1 MGPLRSLVIGGTLA
15 AMLVLGSLAGAQVP
29 TLEEQQGRL
38 KEASTASEQAKARSA
53 QLERQ
58 AASERD
64 QAAQARQQEA
74 AAAERIKA
82 AEADIAAAR
91 ARIGIVDRQLATQRT
106 RVAERQGPIMRLIA
120 ALQSMARRPAALG
133 LVQPGSTEDM
143 VHVRAV
149 LGTVLPVVEA
159 RTADV
164 RGELN
169 RIRKLRADAEGAV
182 TALRDSR
189 QRLEDERIGL
199 VRLEAEHRL
208 RSAELDRSAL
218 VESDKALAMGE
229 QARDIV
235 DQMETMGEAAELQTD
250 LAALPGPLPR
260 PPQPGETAAAAPA
273 RRSGLGPPYLLPV
286 RGPVVMGFGELSAT
300 GVRARGLTFAPPGN
314 AAAVAPAPGKILY
327 AQGFRDYGGIV
338 IVDHG
343 NGWTTLITGLADV
356 TVRKGKAVTQ
366 GQTVGHA
373 GTVLPRVTVEL
384 RRKGR
389 PMDLTG
395 LLD

>member
-1 MGPLRSLVIGGTLA
+1 MGPVRSLAFTSALA
-15 AMLVLGSLAGAQVP
+15 GMLALGSLAGAQVP
-29 TLEEQQGRL
+29 TLEEQQSRL
-38 KEASTASEQAKARSA
+38 KSATSASEAAKARSA

-74 AAAERIKA
+74 AAAERIKG

-91 ARIGIVDRQLATQRT
+91 ARIGIVDRQLAQQRT

-120 ALQSMARRPAALG
+120 ALQSMSRRPAALG

-149 LGTVLPVVEA
+149 LGTVMPVVEA

-169 RIRKLRADAEGAV
+169 RIRRLRADAEAAV
-182 TALRDSR
+182 TALRDGR
-189 QRLEDERIGL
+189 RRLEEERIAL

-208 RSAELDRSAL
+208 RSKELDRSAL
-218 VESDKALAMGE
+218 VESDRALALGE

-235 DQMETMGEAAELQTD
+235 DQMETMDEAAELQGD
-250 LAALPGPLPR
+250 LLALPGPLPR
-260 PPQPGETAAAAPA
+260 PGQPGETPAAG
-273 RRSGLGPPYLLPV
+273 RRSGMGAPYILPV
-286 RGPVVMGFGELSAT
+286 QGPVVTGLGELSPT
-300 GVRARGLTFAPPGN
+300 GVRARGPTFAPAPN

-327 AQGFRDYGGIV
+327 AQAFRDYGGTV
-338 IVDHG
+338 IIDHG
-343 NGWTTLITGLADV
+343 NGWTTLITGLAEIG
-356 TVRKGKAVTQ
+356 VRKGETVAQ
-366 GQTVGHA
+366 GILVGRA
-373 GTVLPRVTVEL
+373 GADNPRVTVEL
-384 RRKGR
+384 RRRSR
-389 PMDLTG
+389 PMDLTR

>member
-1 MGPLRSLVIGGTLA
+1 MGPFRSLTLA
-15 AMLVLGSLAGAQVP
+15 SALAGMLALGSLAGAQVP
-29 TLEEQQGRL
+29 TLEEQQGRF
-38 KEASTASEQAKARSA
+38 KDATAESQAAQARSA

-58 AASERD
+58 AAAERD
-64 QAAQARQQEA
+64 QAAQARAQEA

-91 ARIGIVDRQLATQRT
+91 ARIGIVDRQLAFQRT

-149 LGTVLPVVEA
+149 LGNVMPVVEA

-164 RGELN
+164 RGELT

-182 TALRDSR
+182 TALRDGR
-189 QRLEDERIGL
+189 KRLEDERIGL
-199 VRLEAEHRL
+199 VRLEAEHRM
-208 RSAELDRSAL
+208 RSTELDKSAL

-235 DQMETMGEAAELQTD
+235 DQMATMGEAAELQTD

-260 PPQPGETAAAAPA
+260 PAQPGETAGPP
-273 RRSGLGPPYLLPV
+273 RRSGMGPAYRLPV
-286 RGPVVMGFGELSAT
+286 QGPLVIGFGELSAT
-300 GVRARGLTFAPPGN
+300 GVRARGLTFATPAG
-314 AAAVAPAPGKILY
+314 AAALAPAPGKILY
-327 AQGFRDYGGIV
+327 AQAFRDYGGIV

-343 NGWTTLITGLADV
+343 NGWTTLVTGLAEV
-356 TVRKGKAVTQ
+356 NVRKGEPVTQ

-373 GTVLPRVTVEL
+373 GAVLPRVTIEL
-384 RRKGR
+384 RRRGR
-389 PMDLTG
+389 PLDLTR
-395 LLD
+395 LLY